1 MNVIDISLRR
11 PVTVIISTIAVVVFG
26 LMSYGGMGMQ
36 DTPDIDLPVV
46 SVSTTMT
53 GATAAVMDNDVTDV
67 LEEQLNS
74 ISGISSLSSA
84 SYQGQAVTT
93 IEFDI
98 DRDIDDAAADV
109 RDKVNLALA
118 DLPDE
123 AETPT
128 VSKLDVGDSSLV
140 QIAVTGDASYKEKVH
155 YVDKILKT

>member
-46 SVSTTMT
+46 
-53 GATAAVMDNDVTDV
+53 
-67 LEEQLNS
+67 
-74 ISGISSLSSA
+74 SA

-140 QIAVTGDASYKEKVH
+140 QIAVTGDASDKEKVH
-155 YVDKILKT
+155 YVDKILKTKLQAINGVGEVVTPGMREREVRI